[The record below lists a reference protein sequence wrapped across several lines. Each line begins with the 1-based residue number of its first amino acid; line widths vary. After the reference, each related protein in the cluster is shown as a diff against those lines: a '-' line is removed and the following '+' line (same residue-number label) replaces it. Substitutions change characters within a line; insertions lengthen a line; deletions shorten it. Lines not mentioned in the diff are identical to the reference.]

1 MTTISRSRRAAIK
14 RAATEIRHRCLSGG
28 HGVED
33 TAETIRSHLPE
44 VRPLEAW
51 RLALGWPRSR
61 TVERV
66 AALYRSR
73 GLLPPGLSES
83 MLCRWEHRSW
93 EHRSWERPGV
103 EYAEALRVVYAARP
117 EQLGL
122 GLGGVARGEGADD
135 VGLRRYSAGGSEAC
149 VVDARESMVT
159 MSTAAGLPAV
169 RESLHLAL
177 LAEPRGSAVV
187 VELAGAAVE
196 HYALGYSKHPPHVL
210 FAEVHGARHLLTRA
224 LAGAGVAEPVA
235 AELRRTVGRLS
246 ALLGNLT
253 FHLDDPAGARVHLGT
268 AATYGARTGDARL
281 AAWAWGAQAMV
292 ARSHGEH
299 TTALAHA
306 DRALALAP
314 AGLARAQALAWARLP
329 SLAALGRHRDAD
341 TTLADAAGELA
352 ADPAGRAPGR
362 FGYDDAEHA
371 LHEADAHRA
380 LGRTDRATAC
390 ADRSLAATLPGSPAW
405 AAAGLVLAQAEAT
418 TAPGDAAQRALEA
431 LTRVPAA
438 RLRSTSRARLT
449 ALTAALNGTA
459 ATGVADLRD
468 RVHAL
473 PAAIDAHG
481 NPAG

>member
-14 RAATEIRHRCLSGG
+14 RAATEIRYRCLSGG

-51 RLALGWPRSR
+51 RLALGWPCSR

-73 GLLPPGLSES
+73 GLLPPGLSEP
-83 MLCRWEHRSW
+83 MLCRW

-103 EYAEALRVVYAARP
+103 EYAEALCAVYAARP

-122 GLGGVARGEGADD
+122 GGAAARGEVPDAAAT
-135 VGLRRYSAGGSEAC
+135 RRYSAGGSEAC

-177 LAEPRGSAVV
+177 LAEPQGSAVV
-187 VELAGAAVE
+187 VELAGAAAE

-246 ALLGNLT
+246 ALLGNLA

-352 ADPAGRAPGR
+352 ADPAGQAPGR

-405 AAAGLVLAQAEAT
+405 AAASLVLAQAEAT
-418 TAPGDAAQRALEA
+418 TAPGDAAQRALEV

-449 ALTAALNGTA
+449 ALTAALNGA
-459 ATGVADLRD
+459 DASGVADLRD